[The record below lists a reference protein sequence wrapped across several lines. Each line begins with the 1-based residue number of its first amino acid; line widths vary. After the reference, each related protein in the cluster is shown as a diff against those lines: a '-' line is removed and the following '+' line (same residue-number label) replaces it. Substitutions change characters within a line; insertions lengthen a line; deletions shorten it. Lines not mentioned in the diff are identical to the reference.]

1 MEMKLKNLGSTLL
14 AAAMLFGMTACN
26 TDGNRPGGG
35 GGGGTAGSISIMVS
49 ELGFGTQWLKNMAEE
64 YEKQKN
70 VKVRVNPSY
79 ISGEIVSQLESE
91 TLEADIIMPLAGG
104 TLYKFQNAGRFAELS
119 DVYNTIPEGEDKP
132 IKDKM
137 NANIYLKQ
145 SATKDGKIY
154 QMNWIDS
161 VSTLLYNKTTL
172 DKAFGEGNYTLPRT
186 TDELKTFADSVKEKG
201 IYPFSYSTQVSYLQ
215 YAVLTWW
222 AQYEGYDA
230 YYDYYQGYYHEG
242 DQRIKD
248 MTGEKVLNMA
258 GKEKALAAATALFSK
273 SAGYSH
279 NYCDAMSFTDAQIAF
294 LGQGYKGKDKKEV
307 AMMINGDWIENEMA
321 TYLAYQWQDIR
332 AMRMPVL
339 SAIRE
344 KCPSVEDDP
353 ELSALIEAIDNGSTA
368 LTGTGYEVTQADF
381 DKVAEARQMV
391 YSATFDHPIAIT
403 AESETQQKLAK
414 DFLVFMASD
423 KGQEIYA
430 KQLNGMTQAY
440 GYTPDASTMSAF
452 AQSRRSLFDNYVPII
467 IDYSTPLYQG
477 AGFAAFSDT
486 TSINAR
492 IYRGDSAA
500 DILKTTNDFYKGRWS
515 EIISFAD

>member
-1 MEMKLKNLGSTLL
+1 MKLKNLGSTLL
-14 AAAMLFGMTACN
+14 ATSMILCMAACTPGEHN
-26 TDGNRPGGG
+26 PGGNKG
-35 GGGGTAGSISIMVS
+35 KPTGSISITVS
-49 ELGFGTQWLKNMAEE
+49 ELGFGTQWLKNMAKE
-64 YEKQKN
+64 YESQKN
-70 VKVRVNPSY
+70 IKVRVTPSY

-104 TLYKFQNAGRFAELS
+104 TLYKFQDSGRFADLS
-119 DVYNTIPEGEDKP
+119 DVYNTIPEGEDKA

-137 NANIYLKQ
+137 NSSIYLKQ
-145 SATKDGKIY
+145 SANKDGKIY

-161 VSTLLYNKTTL
+161 ISTLIYNKSTL

-186 TDELKTFADSVKEKG
+186 TDELKTFSDSIKAKG

-222 AQYEGYDA
+222 AQYEGYEA
-230 YYDYYQGYYHEG
+230 YYDYYQGYYRDGEE
-242 DQRIKD
+242 RIKD
-248 MTGEKVLNMA
+248 MTGENVLNMA
-258 GKEKALAAATALFSK
+258 GREKALAAATSLFSK
-273 SAGYSH
+273 SVGYSH

-307 AMMINGDWIENEMA
+307 AMMVNGDWIENEMA

-332 AMRMPVL
+332 AMRMPML

-344 KCPSVEDDP
+344 KCPSIENDT
-353 ELSALIEAIDNGSTA
+353 ELAALVEAIDNGGTD
-368 LTGTGYEVTQADF
+368 LNGTGYEVTQADF
-381 DKVAEARQMV
+381 DRVAEARKMA
-391 YSATFDHPIAIT
+391 YSATFDHPIAVT

-423 KGQEIYA
+423 KGQEIYS

-440 GYTPDASTMSAF
+440 GYTPDASGMSAF
-452 AQSRRSLFDNYVPII
+452 AQSRRSLFDNYKPVI
-467 IDYSTPLYQG
+467 IDYSTPLYLG

-486 TSINAR
+486 TSMNAR
-492 IYRGDSAA
+492 IYRGDSSA
-500 DILKTTNDFYKGRWS
+500 DILKTTNDFYKSRWD